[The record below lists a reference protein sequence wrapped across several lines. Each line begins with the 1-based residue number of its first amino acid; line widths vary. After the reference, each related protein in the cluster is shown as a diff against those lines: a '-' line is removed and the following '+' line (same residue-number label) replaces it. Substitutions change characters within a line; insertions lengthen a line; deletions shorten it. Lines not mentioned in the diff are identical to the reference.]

1 MRNRATTR
9 LKYSPKRSPQ
19 VRQSWSKYNLYNL
32 SRAQPVSKNSNFFKT
47 KWVAKALTRSYHGEQ
62 VREKQWVR
70 MFDRRIRSV
79 VPMNAG
85 YLAMNDGSLESAG
98 RGSGVEEKQIGRRRR
113 ERGSKDDGDRRRE
126 RGSKDDGDRKQIP
139 YMQMTFAPLERRLDT
154 AIFRAMFASS
164 ARQARQF
171 VVHGAVKVNG
181 KEMRYPGYLLNPGD
195 MFQVVP
201 ERVMYATGAPKVVE
215 KAKATEEENTENT
228 ETEAAAETASEEV
241 EPESKSQ
248 EEDIDVDQDPR
259 EVLKALQTQAKSILG
274 QNKKDL
280 GAKGKQNLR
289 AFSKAVRRLLS
300 KSKASGLPRND
311 AEAQF
316 AEIQQQLNIRRENQA
331 AGTTALPS
339 ARDAATP
346 SENVET
352 TEAAT
357 EPATQPQ
364 TSKQETSLSDDDY
377 NELLSALRTMN
388 ENPVDESK
396 PYATPWMPRDFMS
409 AFAFIPR
416 YLEVSHKICAAVY
429 LRHPVARPGLAEV
442 PTPYNDYTNSSA
454 FTWYL
459 RRW

>member
-19 VRQSWSKYNLYNL
+19 IRQSWSKYNLYNL
-32 SRAQPVSKNSNFFKT
+32 SRSQPVSAYPNFFKT
-47 KWVAKALTRSYHGEQ
+47 KWTAKALTRSYHGEQ

-79 VPMNAG
+79 IPMNAD
-85 YLAMNDGSLESAG
+85 YLAINDGSLESAG
-98 RGSGVEEKQIGRRRR
+98 RGSGVEEKQITRRTRGKEPR
-113 ERGSKDDGDRRRE
+113 HDPERKR
-126 RGSKDDGDRKQIP
+126 IP
-139 YMQMTFAPLERRLDT
+139 YMQMTYAPLERRLDT
-154 AIFRAMFASS
+154 AIFRALFASS

-215 KAKATEEENTENT
+215 KAKAVAEEDAENTDAE
-228 ETEAAAETASEEV
+228 AAETTSEEV
-241 EPESKSQ
+241 EQESKTEV

-289 AFSKAVRRLLS
+289 AFSKAVQRLLS
-300 KSKASGLPRND
+300 KSKSSTMPKND

-316 AEIQQQLNIRRENQA
+316 AEIQQQLNIRRENQV
-331 AGTTALPS
+331 AGATSLPS
-339 ARDAATP
+339 AQDAATSP
-346 SENVET
+346 ENAKT
-352 TEAAT
+352 DAAAT
-357 EPATQPQ
+357 ESESQPQ
-364 TSKQETSLSDDDY
+364 TAIQETSLSDNDY

-396 PYATPWMPRDFMS
+396 PYATPWVPRDFMS

-442 PTPYNDYTNSSA
+442 PTPYNEYTTSSA